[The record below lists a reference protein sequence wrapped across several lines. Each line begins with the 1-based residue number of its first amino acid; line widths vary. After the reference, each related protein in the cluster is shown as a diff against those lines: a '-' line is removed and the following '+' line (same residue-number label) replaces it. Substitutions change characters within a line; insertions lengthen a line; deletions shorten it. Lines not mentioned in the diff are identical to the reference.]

1 MTAGEL
7 AGPDRVSASA
17 AGGAVDGID
26 VSTAAGLARSLADLM
41 RASHQVMMSQVGPVA
56 ARVGAHLGCALT
68 AVASVGESFPLWE
81 QANLQRGIDAY
92 LAARPGDAQWFGIG
106 AAGRGHEDLA
116 AMITAPG
123 PGSPAP
129 I

>member
-1 MTAGEL
+1 
-7 AGPDRVSASA
+7 
-17 AGGAVDGID
+17 
-26 VSTAAGLARSLADLM
+26 
-41 RASHQVMMSQVGPVA
+41 
-56 ARVGAHLGCALT
+56 VGAHLGCALT

-92 LAARPGDAQWFGIG
+92 LATQPGDAQWFGIG

-123 PGSPAP
+123 PGSQITAVARGPRRDRAADARP
-129 I
+129 